1 MPKHDIPATER
12 ETLAIRW
19 AVKKMRNILL
29 GGPRFKMI
37 SDHKPLQY
45 MFAKKTGEV
54 PPRVEKFIMDLQE
67 YDFIV
72 EYQSGKTM
80 IADFMSR
87 NHGERTGSRI
97 LIWSRIKGF

>member
-1 MPKHDIPATER
+1 
-12 ETLAIRW
+12 
-19 AVKKMRNILL
+19 
-29 GGPRFKMI
+29 
-37 SDHKPLQY
+37 

-87 NHGERTGSRI
+87 NHGERTGSSPVKANEKLVRNIVESEVVHVINYSSAI
-97 LIWSRIKGF
+97 LMHGVKDTIAQCPLSQKMSS